1 MQCVVSSVQCAVFNV
16 QCAKCSV
23 QCAVCIVLC
32 VECSVVYIRY
42 FQHLTELPM
51 VQEVGLSVHTLCST
65 WQCPLPPPPGH
76 CSPDLSHYCH
86 LQNGSVQEAGVR
98 VCGG

>member
-32 VECSVVYIRY
+32 VECSVVYIIY
-42 FQHLTELPM
+42 FLTSDGAPNGTGSWTKCTYI
-51 VQEVGLSVHTLCST
+51 VQYLAMSSTTSTGTLQPGPLSL
-65 WQCPLPPPPGH
+65 L
-76 CSPDLSHYCH
+76 SPT
-86 LQNGSVQEAGVR
+86 EW
-98 VCGG
+98 